1 MFGFLKEKI
10 TNTYR
15 SIIKG
20 VSSIFSR
27 GKIDEQFWQEL
38 RKVLLTAD
46 TGAVKTREIIEV
58 LKKRCA
64 DVGCL
69 GDAEAVKS
77 EFAAILEDLLAGNKD
92 DFDDPKILLLVGV
105 NGSGKTSFAGKFA
118 ARLKKQ
124 GKKVLL
130 VAGDTFRAAAQEQLQ
145 EWGAKTDVEVLT
157 AVHGS
162 DPASVVF
169 DGCSRFVEG
178 GFDHLIIDTAGRLQT
193 KQNLMAELSKIR
205 RVIEKMSR
213 LQRG

>member
-46 TGAVKTREIIEV
+46 TGAVKTREILEA

-64 DVGCL
+64 DAGCL

-77 EFAAILEDLLAGNKD
+77 EFALILEDLLAGNKN
-92 DFDDPKILLLVGV
+92 DFNDPKILLLVGV
-105 NGSGKTSFAGKFA
+105 NGSGKTSFAGK
-118 ARLKKQ
+118 
-124 GKKVLL
+124 
-130 VAGDTFRAAAQEQLQ
+130 
-145 EWGAKTDVEVLT
+145 
-157 AVHGS
+157 
-162 DPASVVF
+162 
-169 DGCSRFVEG
+169 
-178 GFDHLIIDTAGRLQT
+178 
-193 KQNLMAELSKIR
+193 
-205 RVIEKMSR
+205 
-213 LQRG
+213 